1 MRHCEQRTAARGS
14 QLAVRSTQFAAFAV
28 LLFIGFRGV
37 APAPPIGP
45 FLDPVHGVWAVA
57 RGSELSGREAGRLPA
72 LGADVH
78 VVYDDRGVPHIFAA
92 SVEDATRALGFV
104 VARDRLFQMEL
115 ATRAA
120 AGRLTE
126 LAGARALEVD
136 REQRALGLPWAAE
149 RKLAAIDTSSA
160 GWRLMQAYA
169 EGVNAWIAGMRREEV
184 PLEYHLLGARPS
196 RWEPVQ
202 SIHLL
207 NRMAWTL
214 AHGDLELRMREVEAL
229 VGREAAAAVFPR
241 NSPIQEPIVPNG
253 RREPR
258 VDLATLPGPRT
269 PDAREANVISALEGL
284 RGRGRLVDG
293 DLEGPGDALG
303 SNNWA
308 VAPRR
313 TRNGYALLA
322 GDPHLELT
330 LPSIW
335 YEAHLVVP
343 GEIDIYG
350 VTIPGSPGIVIG
362 FNRDVAWS
370 FTNVESDVMDY
381 FVEVVDDPR
390 HPTRYRLD
398 GVWKA
403 LDVRVETYRD
413 QRGEIVATDT
423 VSYTH
428 RGPLTRAGLLW
439 ISTRWT
445 AHDAT
450 NESDA
455 LARAGRSRSVEQ
467 WLEAM
472 TSFSV
477 PAQNGIVA
485 DRAGTI
491 AIRSTGRFPM
501 RAPGVRG
508 DRLQDGSS
516 RANDWRGALPVSR
529 YPFAMNPS
537 QGFLASANQQPVDPS
552 VDSTYLG
559 SHWYSPWRAMR
570 INALLRADSG
580 VTPEAM
586 QRFQTDPGS
595 ARADVFVPGLLA
607 AAAAIRAR
615 GRGDATLDTAARL
628 LAEWDRRYTKDNERA
643 VLFESIM
650 GALQDL
656 TWDELA
662 RPARPVVRNER
673 RRAVRGRTAP
683 LRVDTPAD
691 QMLAILLRDPS
702 NPWWDLRGTRQVVE
716 RRDDILADAMR
727 EGYRRAR
734 ARYGDP
740 ATGSWR
746 WDRVHHANLYHLLR
760 LEPLSRLGVPVQ
772 GGPSTLNPSSGEGRF
787 GASWRMVVELGPAV
801 RAWTIYPG
809 GQSGNAASTRYA
821 DRVARWSAG
830 ALDPVLLPGTDA
842 EIPHG
847 RVAARLTLRRED

>member
-1 MRHCEQRTAARGS
+1 MSLPRP
-14 QLAVRSTQFAAFAV
+14 LVRSTQFAALALA
-28 LLFIGFRGV
+28 LLIGFRGF
-37 APAPPIGP
+37 APAPPVGP

-57 RGSELSGREAGRLPA
+57 RGATLSGRDAGHIGA
-72 LGADVH
+72 LGADVR
-78 VVYDDRGVPHIFAA
+78 VIYDDRGVPHIFAT

-115 ATRAA
+115 VTRAA

-126 LAGARALEVD
+126 MAGERALEVD
-136 REQRALGLPWAAE
+136 RAQRSLGLPWAAE
-149 RKLAAIDTSSA
+149 RKLAAIDTTSA
-160 GWRLMQAYA
+160 GWRLMEAYA
-169 EGVNAWIAGMRREEV
+169 DGVNAWIGQMGAADL
-184 PLEYHLLGARPS
+184 PLEYHLLGVRPS

-214 AHGDLELRMREVEAL
+214 AHGDLELRMRQVEAL
-229 VGREAAAAVFPR
+229 VGRDAAAALFPR

-258 VDLATLPGPRT
+258 IDVSTLPAPRM
-269 PDAREANVISALEGL
+269 PDAREANVLSALDGF
-284 RGRGRLVDG
+284 RDRVRVINGGVD
-293 DLEGPGDALG
+293 EPGDALG

-308 VAPRR
+308 VVPSR
-313 TRNGYALLA
+313 TRDGHALLA

-343 GEIDIYG
+343 GEMDIYG

-398 GVWKA
+398 GVWKP
-403 LDVRVETYRD
+403 LESRVERYRD
-413 QRGEIVATDT
+413 KRGEIVATDT
-423 VSYTH
+423 MWYTH
-428 RGPLTRAGLLW
+428 RGPLTREGLLW
-439 ISTRWT
+439 LSTRWT
-445 AHDAT
+445 AHDTT

-455 LARAGRSRSVEQ
+455 LARAARSRSVEQ

-472 TSFSV
+472 ASFSV

-485 DRAGTI
+485 DRSGTI
-491 AIRSTGRFPM
+491 AIRSTGRFPI
-501 RAPGVRG
+501 RAPGARG

-516 RANDWRGALPVSR
+516 TASDWRGALPVSR
-529 YPFAMNPS
+529 YPFARNPA
-537 QGFLASANQQPVDPS
+537 QGYLASANQQPVDPR

-586 QRFQTDPGS
+586 QEYQTDPGS
-595 ARADVFVPGLLA
+595 ARAEAFAPAMVA
-607 AAAAIRAR
+607 AAAAIRAS
-615 GRGDATLDTAARL
+615 GRGDPTLDTAARL
-628 LAEWDRRYTKDNERA
+628 LAEWDHRYTKDNERA

-650 GALQDL
+650 TTLQEL

-662 RPARPVVRNER
+662 RPTRPVVRKER
-673 RRAVRGRTAP
+673 RRAVRGRTTP
-683 LRVDTPAD
+683 PRVDTPGD

-702 NPWWDLRGTRQVVE
+702 SPWWDVRGTRQIVE
-716 RRDDILADAMR
+716 RRDDILATAMR
-727 EGYRRAR
+727 DGYRRAR
-734 ARYGDP
+734 ERHGDP
-740 ATGSWR
+740 ASGSWR
-746 WDRVHHANLYHLLR
+746 WDRVHHANIYHVLR
-760 LEPLSRLGVPVQ
+760 LEPLSRLDVPVQ
-772 GGPSTLNPSSGEGRF
+772 GGPSTLSPSSGEGRF
-787 GASWRMVVELGPAV
+787 GASWRMVVELAPSV

-809 GQSGNAASTRYA
+809 GQSGNAASNRYA
-821 DRVARWSAG
+821 DRVPRWSAG
-830 ALDPVLLPGTDA
+830 TLDAVLLPRTEADIPTD
-842 EIPHG
+842 
-847 RVAARLTLRRED
+847 RVAARLTLSNEH

>member
-1 MRHCEQRTAARGS
+1 MSLPRP
-14 QLAVRSTQFAAFAV
+14 LVRSTQFAALAFV
-28 LLFIGFRGV
+28 LFLGFRGV

-57 RGSELSGREAGRLPA
+57 RGAELSEHDAVSLPT
-72 LGADVH
+72 LGGDVR
-78 VVYDDRGVPHIFAA
+78 VVYDTRGVPHIFAA

-126 LAGARALEVD
+126 LAGARALRVD
-136 REQRALGLPWAAE
+136 RDQRSLGLPWAAE
-149 RKLAAIDTSSA
+149 RKLAAIDTTSA

-169 EGVNAWIAGMRREEV
+169 EGVNAWIDGMRREDV
-184 PLEYHLLGARPS
+184 ALEYHVLGVRPS
-196 RWEPVQ
+196 RWEPLQ

-214 AHGDLELRMREVEAL
+214 AHGDLELRMRQVETL
-229 VGREAAAAVFPR
+229 VGREAAAALFPR

-258 VDLATLPGPRT
+258 VDLSTLPAPRA
-269 PDAREANVISALEGL
+269 PDAREANVLSALDGL
-284 RGRGRLVDG
+284 RERTRGLDGGVD
-293 DLEGPGDALG
+293 ESGDALG

-308 VAPRR
+308 VAPSRA
-313 TRNGYALLA
+313 RNGHALLA

-343 GEIDIYG
+343 GELDVYG

-398 GVWKA
+398 GVWKP
-403 LDVRVETYRD
+403 LEPRIERYRD
-413 QRGEIVATDT
+413 ARGNIVATDT
-423 VSYTH
+423 VLYTH
-428 RGPLTRAGLLW
+428 RGPLTREGLLW

-445 AHDAT
+445 AHDTT

-455 LARAGRSRSVEQ
+455 LARAVRSRSVSQ
-467 WLEAM
+467 WLDAM
-472 TSFSV
+472 TSFAV

-485 DRAGTI
+485 DRSGTI
-491 AIRSTGRFPM
+491 AIRSTGRFPI
-501 RAPGVRG
+501 RAPGARG
-508 DRLQDGSS
+508 DRMQDGSS
-516 RANDWRGALPVSR
+516 SANDWRGALPLAR
-529 YPFAMNPS
+529 YPFAINPP
-537 QGFLASANQQPVDPS
+537 QGYLASANQQPVDPR

-570 INALLRADSG
+570 INTLLRGDSS

-586 QRFQTDPGS
+586 RRYQTDPGS
-595 ARADVFVPGLLA
+595 ARAEAFAPALLA
-607 AAAAIRAR
+607 AAAAIR
-615 GRGDATLDTAARL
+615 GSGGGDATLDTVARL
-628 LAEWDRRYTKDNERA
+628 LGEWDRRYTKDNERA

-650 GALQDL
+650 SALQDL

-683 LRVDTPAD
+683 PRVDTPAD

-702 NPWWDLRGTRQVVE
+702 NPWWDVRGTRQVVE

-734 ARYGDP
+734 ERHGDP
-740 ATGSWR
+740 AAGGWR
-746 WDRVHHANLYHLLR
+746 WDRVHHANIYHLLR
-760 LEPLSRLGVPVQ
+760 LEPLSRLNVPVQ
-772 GGPSTLNPSSGEGRF
+772 GGPSTLSPSSGEGRF
-787 GASWRMVVELGPAV
+787 GASWRMVVELGPSV

-809 GQSGNAASTRYA
+809 GQSGSPASSRYA
-821 DRVARWSAG
+821 DRVARWSEG
-830 ALDPVLLPGTDA
+830 ALEEALLPRTDA
-842 EIPHG
+842 ELPAN
-847 RVAARLTLRRED
+847 RVAARLTLSREN

>member
-1 MRHCEQRTAARGS
+1 MSIPRPVVRT
-14 QLAVRSTQFAAFAV
+14 TQFAALAL
-28 LLFIGFRGV
+28 LLFVGFRGF
-37 APAPPIGP
+37 APAPPVGP

-57 RGSELSGREAGRLPA
+57 RGSELPARETAHLPA
-72 LGADVH
+72 LGADVR
-78 VVYDDRGVPHIFAA
+78 VVYDDRGVPHIFAS

-126 LAGARALEVD
+126 LAGARALQVD

-149 RKLAAIDTSSA
+149 RKQATIDTTSA

-169 EGVNAWIAGMRREEV
+169 EGVNAWIAGMRVEDV
-184 PLEYHLLGARPS
+184 GLEYHLLGVRPS

-214 AHGDLELRMREVEAL
+214 AHGDLELRMHQVEAL
-229 VGREAAAAVFPR
+229 VGRDAAAALFPR

-258 VDLATLPGPRT
+258 VDLATLPPPRM
-269 PDAREANVISALEGL
+269 PDGREANVISALDSLRRRARVINRGL
-284 RGRGRLVDG
+284 D
-293 DLEGPGDALG
+293 EPGDALG

-308 VAPRR
+308 VAPSRA
-313 TRNGYALLA
+313 RNGYPLLA

-370 FTNVESDVMDY
+370 FTNVESDVLDY

-390 HPTRYRLD
+390 HPARYRLD
-398 GVWKA
+398 GVWKP
-403 LDVRVETYRD
+403 LQPRVEIYRD
-413 QRGEIVATDT
+413 KRGEIVATDT
-423 VSYTH
+423 VLYTH
-428 RGPLTRAGLLW
+428 RGPLTREGLLW

-445 AHDAT
+445 AHDTT

-455 LARAGRSRSVEQ
+455 LVRAARSRSVAE

-491 AIRSTGRFPM
+491 AIRSTGRFPV
-501 RAPGVRG
+501 RAPGARG

-516 RANDWRGALPVSR
+516 SANDWRGALPVSR
-529 YPFAMNPS
+529 YPFALNPR
-537 QGFLASANQQPVDPS
+537 QGYLASANQQPVDPR

-570 INALLRADSG
+570 INALLRGDSS

-595 ARADVFVPGLLA
+595 ARADAFAPALIA
-607 AAAAIRAR
+607 AAAALRAA
-615 GRGDATLDTAARL
+615 GRGDATVDTVARL

-650 GALQDL
+650 SALQDL
-656 TWDELA
+656 AWDELA
-662 RPARPVVRNER
+662 RPARPVVREER
-673 RRAVRGRTAP
+673 RRTVRGRTAP
-683 LRVDTPAD
+683 PRVDTPAD

-702 NPWWDLRGTRQVVE
+702 SPWWDVRATRQLVE

-727 EGYRRAR
+727 DGYRRAR
-734 ARYGDP
+734 ERYGDP
-740 ATGSWR
+740 SAGGWR
-746 WDRVHHANLYHLLR
+746 WDRAHHANIYHLLR
-760 LEPLSRLGVPVQ
+760 LEPLSRLYVPVQ
-772 GGPSTLNPSSGEGRF
+772 GGPSTLSPSSGEGRF
-787 GASWRMVVELGPAV
+787 GASWRMVVELGPTR

-809 GQSGNAASTRYA
+809 GQSGSAASSRYA
-821 DRVARWSAG
+821 DRVMRWSEG
-830 ALDPVLLPGTDA
+830 VLDEALLPRSDA
-842 EIPHG
+842 ELPAE
-847 RVAARLTLRRED
+847 RVAARLTLSRGN